1 MFNAGYFAIFKSS
14 MFSYIGLVKQYENVI
29 DSFTFSDDA
38 YVLPGKYNFYML
50 EYHGQT
56 PETRAF
62 YVGMD
67 LFGGQFYDGNRFSIT
82 LAPNWNVSS
91 SIQLGA
97 EYSYDRLRFP
107 ERDQRFDGHIARIR
121 TMLMFSTKLS
131 MSAFVQYNSADAN
144 MLANVRFGTIRGREM
159 IFTLFIMK
167 AGIPT

>member
-1 MFNAGYFAIFKSS
+1 
-14 MFSYIGLVKQYENVI
+14 VI

-82 LAPNWNVSS
+82 LARKWNISS
-91 SIQLGA
+91 SIQLRA
-97 EYSYDRLRFP
+97 EYSYDRMTVFP
-107 ERDQRFDGHIARIR
+107 
-121 TMLMFSTKLS
+121 
-131 MSAFVQYNSADAN
+131 
-144 MLANVRFGTIRGREM
+144 
-159 IFTLFIMK
+159 
-167 AGIPT
+167 PTC